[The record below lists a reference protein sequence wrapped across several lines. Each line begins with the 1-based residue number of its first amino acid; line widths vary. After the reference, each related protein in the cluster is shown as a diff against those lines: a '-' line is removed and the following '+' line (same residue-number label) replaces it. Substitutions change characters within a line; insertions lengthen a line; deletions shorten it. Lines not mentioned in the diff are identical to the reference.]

1 MYDIPILL
9 IFFNIPDKFRVVFD
23 EVKKV
28 KPTILFFYQDGPR
41 KDNSDDLTKINLCRE
56 IIKEIDWDCQ
66 IHTFYQKENV
76 GCDPSGYI
84 AHSWFFNNVE
94 YGIVLEDDCVPSKGF
109 FDLCK
114 FALVK
119 YANDERICMVSG
131 MNLLGV
137 SDDVTDSYF
146 FSSHGGIWGWASWS
160 RFYKLCDPTYSW
172 LEDEKTIREIQNDF
186 STKSEA
192 QKFIKLAIERKKEQ
206 KPYFET
212 LVYAAA
218 RSRHMLEII
227 PKKNTVMNIG
237 TGNGAH
243 TNDELNKMSKVERR
257 YYYQKTYSFEKPLGD
272 VEVVRNR
279 KYEKL
284 ILLTLFDKIKIHL
297 NKIFKR

>member
-9 IFFNIPDKFRVVFD
+9 IFFNRPDKFRVVFD

-76 GCDPSGYI
+76 GCDPSGYF

-114 FALVK
+114 FALAK

-172 LEDEKTIREIQNDF
+172 LEDEKTIREIRNDF

-192 QKFIKLAIERKKEQ
+192 RKFIKLAIERKKEQ